1 MSVVTAGDPVVLRQ
15 MGEADV
21 HAVTAIDEMVFV
33 RPWSTGFLRDQ
44 VLGTDTRFHVVAEAG
59 GEVVGHAGLAV
70 VADEG
75 HVTTVAVHPTAQGT
89 GIGCLLLAEL
99 CRRSVSLD
107 LVAMTLEVRAS
118 NVPARGLYA
127 RFGFAPSGVR
137 PGYYSDNDEDA
148 LVMWVHDIDD
158 PSFME
163 RVEAACV
170 ARQVPGGGGDH
181 V

>member
-1 MSVVTAGDPVVLRQ
+1 MSVVTAGDPVVLRR
-15 MGEADV
+15 MGEADIR
-21 HAVTAIDEMVFV
+21 AVTAIDEMVFV

-44 VLGTDTRFHVVAEAG
+44 VLGTDARFHVVAEAG

-75 HVTTVAVHPTAQGT
+75 HVTTVAVSPSAQRA

-99 CRRSVSLD
+99 CHRSVSLN

-118 NVPARGLYA
+118 NLPARGLYS

-137 PGYYSDNDEDA
+137 PGYYSDNGEDA
-148 LVMWVHDIDD
+148 LVMWVHDIAD
-158 PSFME
+158 PSFLE
-163 RVEAACV
+163 RVEAACASIRV
-170 ARQVPGGGGDH
+170 TCGGGGH

>member
-1 MSVVTAGDPVVLRQ
+1 VSVVTAGDPVVLRR
-15 MGEADV
+15 MGEADIR
-21 HAVTAIDEMVFV
+21 AVTAIDEMVFV

-44 VLGTDTRFHVVAEAG
+44 ILGTDARFHVVAEVG

-75 HVTTVAVHPTAQGT
+75 HVTTVAVSPSAQRA

-99 CRRSVSLD
+99 CRRSVSLN

-118 NVPARGLYA
+118 NLPARGLYS

-137 PGYYSDNDEDA
+137 PGYYSDNGEDA
-148 LVMWVHDIDD
+148 LVMWAHDIAD
-158 PSFME
+158 PSFLE
-163 RVEAACV
+163 RVEAACASTRV
-170 ARQVPGGGGDH
+170 TCGGGDH